1 MEESF
6 LMGKSGGLRIEGPNT
21 NLLVHPLRIAH
32 PLGGRIVL
40 SLLLN
45 RLSQSFVEE
54 GIKEMSLVS

>member
-1 MEESF
+1 
-6 LMGKSGGLRIEGPNT
+6 MGKSGGLRIEGPNT
-21 NLLVHPLRIAH
+21 NLLVHPLRITH

-54 GIKEMSLVS
+54 GIEEMSLVS